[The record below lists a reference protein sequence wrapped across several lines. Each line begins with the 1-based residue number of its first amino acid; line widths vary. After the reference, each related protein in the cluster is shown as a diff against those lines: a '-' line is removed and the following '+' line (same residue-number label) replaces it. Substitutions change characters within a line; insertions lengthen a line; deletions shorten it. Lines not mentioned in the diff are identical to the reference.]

1 MTIDYQFGDVDA
13 HGALIRARAASLGV
27 ERQSSVGDVLAAADF
42 WDGAGSTAWKEFMAR
57 PGRNF
62 GATYEQ
68 TQCPHE
74 QKIQT
79 ADSNMANADSAAG
92 SRWA

>member
-1 MTIDYQFGDVDA
+1 MTIDCQFGDVYA
-13 HGALIRARAASLGV
+13 HGALIRARAALLEV
-27 ERQSSVGDVLAAADF
+27 ERQSGLGDVLAAADF
-42 WDGAGSTAWKEFMAR
+42 WGGVGSTAWKEFIAQ

-74 QKIQT
+74 QKV
-79 ADSNMANADSAAG
+79 
-92 SRWA
+92 

>member
-13 HGALIRARAASLGV
+13 HGALIRARAASLEV
-27 ERQSSVGDVLAAADF
+27 ERRSSVGDVLAAADF
-42 WDGAGSTAWKEFMAR
+42 WGGGGSTAWKEFIAQ

-68 TQCPHE
+68 TQCPHG
-74 QKIQT
+74 QKIQK
-79 ADSNMANADSAAG
+79 ADSNMANADTAAG